1 MKINNYIESPKKFD
15 VEELV
20 KFLVKELN
28 ITKDFDLSIH
38 YNEKLLNKLSTDD
51 IEFAALLQQSTPTL
65 YVLFVRKSKVGLA
78 QIICHE
84 MVHLKQYV
92 SGDLKMS
99 SDFRTVTWKGKT
111 YDNSSEYFNREWE
124 VEARALENKLWR
136 KFKKYKRNE
145 NNSR

>member
-1 MKINNYIESPKKFD
+1 MKINNYIESSKNFD
-15 VEELV
+15 VEELI
-20 KFLVKELN
+20 KFLIKELN
-28 ITKDFDLSIH
+28 ITKDFNLSIY
-38 YNEKLLNKLSTDD
+38 YNEKLLNELSTDNV
-51 IEFAALLQQSTPTL
+51 EFAALLQQSTPEL

-92 SGDLKMS
+92 SGDLKMN

-111 YDNSSEYFNREWE
+111 YDNSSEYFSREWE
-124 VEARALENKLWR
+124 IEARALENKLWR
-136 KFKKYKRNE
+136 KFKKYKKNE

>member
-15 VEELV
+15 VEELI

-28 ITKDFDLSIH
+28 ITKDFNLSIH
-38 YNEKLLNKLSTDD
+38 YNEKLLNKLSTDN
-51 IEFAALLQQSTPTL
+51 IEFEALLQQSTPEL
-65 YVLFVRKSKVGLA
+65 YVLFVRKSKAGLA

-92 SGDLKMS
+92 SENLKMS
-99 SDFRTVTWKGKT
+99 SDFRTVIWKGKT
-111 YDNSSEYFNREWE
+111 YDNSSEYFSREWE

-136 KFKKYKRNE
+136 KFKKYKKNE

>member
-1 MKINNYIESPKKFD
+1 MKINNYIESPKNFD
-15 VEELV
+15 VEELI
-20 KFLVKELN
+20 KFLVKELK
-28 ITKDFDLSIH
+28 ITKDFDLSVH

-51 IEFAALLQQSTPTL
+51 IEFAALLQQSTPTF
-65 YVLFVRKSKVGLA
+65 YVLFVRKFKAGLA

-92 SGDLKMS
+92 NGDLKMS
-99 SDFRTVTWKGKT
+99 SDFKTVTWKGKT

>member
-1 MKINNYIESPKKFD
+1 MI
-15 VEELV
+15 
-20 KFLVKELN
+20 
-28 ITKDFDLSIH
+28 
-38 YNEKLLNKLSTDD
+38 
-51 IEFAALLQQSTPTL
+51 
-65 YVLFVRKSKVGLA
+65 

-99 SDFRTVTWKGKT
+99 SDFKTVIWKGKT
-111 YDNSSEYFNREWE
+111 YDNSSEYFSREWE

-136 KFKKYKRNE
+136 KFKKYKKNE